1 MAGALAFVGVL
12 GGAPACAAAAWLWWR
27 ACATRDLDVRQRLMR
42 RAAGWTALGMALQAL
57 SLFAT
62 LWAAFLG

>member
-1 MAGALAFVGVL
+1 
-12 GGAPACAAAAWLWWR
+12 
-27 ACATRDLDVRQRLMR
+27 MR